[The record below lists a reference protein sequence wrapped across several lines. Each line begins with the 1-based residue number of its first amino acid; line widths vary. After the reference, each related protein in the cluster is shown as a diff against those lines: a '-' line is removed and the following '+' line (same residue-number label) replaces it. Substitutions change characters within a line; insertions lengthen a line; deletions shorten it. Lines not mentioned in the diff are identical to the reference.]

1 MPTSIDDKAWGR
13 VLAALEP
20 SVTRPNYITWL
31 KPTRLVEARDG
42 LVVVAVPNP
51 YAKNWIEK
59 NILKDIRKYLAAEV
73 GPVEQVSLVIAEKED
88 KRPWGELPLL
98 QNTDEYSATA
108 VPVIENTDAEPGE
121 RQFNNHY
128 TFENFIVGNNNR
140 LAFAASQVVAEKPGE
155 AYNPLFLYGGVG
167 LGKTHLMQAIGNEI
181 ATRYPKKKIIYTSC
195 EIFTGEF
202 IEALQNKTINA
213 FKRKYRSTDVFLID
227 DIQFLVNKEGTQEE
241 FFHTFNILHQANRQ
255 IVITSDRTP
264 KEITRLED
272 RLTSRLG
279 WGMVADIQ
287 APNIETRTAILQ
299 AKAKEKGME
308 ISHEVLD
315 YVASAITSNVRE
327 LEGSLVKLIGTAQS
341 EKAEI
346 TKEYAKKVLKDLAS
360 SHISNKKVTT
370 KQLLKAVAQHFN
382 LEVSDLLG
390 KKRLQEVV
398 YPRHLVMYL
407 LHKNLNHSFPQ
418 IGDELHKD
426 HTTIMHGVRKIEEQL
441 KTNQEIEA
449 DLRAIEE
456 VLG

>member
-1 MPTSIDDKAWGR
+1 MPTTTEDKTWGR

-31 KPTRLVEARDG
+31 KPTRLVETKDG
-42 LVVVAVPNP
+42 LAIVAVPNP

-59 NILKDIRKYLAAEV
+59 NILKDMRKFLSQEV
-73 GPVEQVSLVIAEKED
+73 GPVEHVSLIIAEKED
-88 KRPWGELPLL
+88 KRPLDELPLL
-98 QNTDEYSATA
+98 QNSDDSPTA
-108 VPVIENTDAEPGE
+108 VPVIENTDGDPEE
-121 RQFNNHY
+121 RLFNNHY
-128 TFENFIVGNNNR
+128 TFETFIVGNNNR

-213 FKRKYRSTDVFLID
+213 FKRKYRTTDVFLID

-264 KEITRLED
+264 KEIGKLED

-299 AKAKEKGME
+299 AKAKEKGVE

-327 LEGSLVKLIGTAQS
+327 LEGSLVKLIGTAQTDNVP
-341 EKAEI
+341 I
-346 TKEYAKKVLKDLAS
+346 TKEYAKKVLKDLAA
-360 SHISNKKVTT
+360 SHTSGKKLTS
-370 KQLLKAVAQHFN
+370 KQLLKAVAAHFD

-398 YPRHLVMYL
+398 YPRHLAMYL
-407 LHKNLNHSFPQ
+407 LHKNLGHSYPQ
-418 IGDELHKD
+418 IGEELHKD
-426 HTTIMHGVRKIEEQL
+426 HTTIMHGVGKIEQQL
-441 KTNQEIEA
+441 KTNQQTED
-449 DLRAIEE
+449 DLRAIEGS
-456 VLG
+456 LG

>member
-1 MPTSIDDKAWGR
+1 MPATIDEKTWSH

-20 SVTRPNYITWL
+20 SVSRPNYVTWL
-31 KPTRLVEARDG
+31 QPTRLVELNDG
-42 LVVVAVPNP
+42 LVIIAVPNP

-59 NILKDIRKYLAAEV
+59 NILKDIRKFLATEV
-73 GPVEQVSLVIAEKED
+73 GPIEHIQLVVAEKEE
-88 KRPWGELPLL
+88 KRPLDELPLL
-98 QNTDEYSATA
+98 QNTEDYSPSA
-108 VPVIENTDAEPGE
+108 VPVVDQVDSVAKEK
-121 RQFNNHY
+121 QFNSHY
-128 TFENFIVGNNNR
+128 TFETFIVGNNNR

-155 AYNPLFLYGGVG
+155 SYNPLFLYGGVG

-181 ATRYPKKKIIYTSC
+181 AKRDPKKKIIYTSC

-213 FKRKYRSTDVFLID
+213 FKKKYRGTDVFLID

-264 KEITRLED
+264 KEITKLED

-299 AKAKEKGME
+299 AKAKEKGVD

-327 LEGSLVKLIGTAQS
+327 LEGSLVKLITTAQI
-341 EKAEI
+341 EKAPI
-346 TKEYAKKVLKDLAS
+346 TKDYAKKVLKDLAS
-360 SHISNKKVTT
+360 SHSSGKKITG
-370 KQLLKAVAQHFN
+370 KQLLKAVATHFDI
-382 LEVSDLLG
+382 EVSDLLG
-390 KKRLQEVV
+390 KKRLKELV
-398 YPRHLVMYL
+398 YPRHLAMYL
-407 LHKNLNHSFPQ
+407 LKENLHHSFPQ
-418 IGDELHKD
+418 IGDELNKD

-441 KTNQEIEA
+441 KTNQHIEA
-449 DLRAIEE
+449 DLRAIEG
-456 VLG
+456 VIN